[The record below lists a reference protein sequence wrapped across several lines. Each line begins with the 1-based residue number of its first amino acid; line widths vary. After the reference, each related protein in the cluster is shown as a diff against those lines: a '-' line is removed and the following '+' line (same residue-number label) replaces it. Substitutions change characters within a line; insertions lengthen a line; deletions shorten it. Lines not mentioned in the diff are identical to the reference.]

1 MVKRCSC
8 EISTMT
14 LKILKTGLL
23 LQWIGE
29 LLKYQIGDLNWIQDS
44 SQLSVRNNDVTLT
57 QSCIMMSHC

>member
-8 EISTMT
+8 EI
-14 LKILKTGLL
+14 LKMILKMLKTGLL

-44 SQLSVRNNDVTLT
+44 SKLSLRNSDVTLKNLDL
-57 QSCIMMSHC
+57 

>member
-8 EISTMT
+8 EI
-14 LKILKTGLL
+14 LKMILKMLKTGLL

-44 SQLSVRNNDVTLT
+44 SKLSLRNIDVTLKNLDY
-57 QSCIMMSHC
+57 